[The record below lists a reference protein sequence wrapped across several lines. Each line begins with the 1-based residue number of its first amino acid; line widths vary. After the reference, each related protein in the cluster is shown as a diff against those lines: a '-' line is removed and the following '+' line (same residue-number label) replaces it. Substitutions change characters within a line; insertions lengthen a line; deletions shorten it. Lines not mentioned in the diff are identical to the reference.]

1 MWITRQTDYATRAVL
16 ALALAGDRAPLKLRD
31 LADRTSVP
39 PAFLEQIMPQLRLAG
54 VVRSERGPSGG
65 YRLNH
70 DPADITLEHVVR
82 VFQGQLAPIA
92 CATRSAPEPCPMEVA
107 CSLKEVWTE
116 VRDAT
121 IAILERVSFAD
132 LARRAGGRWVDPS
145 LPPPPDAVP
154 VGGPAARH

>member
-70 DPADITLEHVVR
+70 DPAEITLEHVVR

-107 CSLKEVWTE
+107 CSLREVWTE

-132 LARRAGGRWVDPS
+132 LAQRAGGRWIDPS